1 MLPDNFSIGIE
12 NHETG
17 AASSLVQTSDVCHI
31 VKTTKDL
38 SKYSRIGSS
47 PYMFTSKLNPQQREQ
62 ALASLASEEF
72 DILII
77 GGGVNGVGAAL
88 DAVTRGLKVALV
100 EAHDFAAGT
109 SSRSSKLIHGGLR
122 YLEQYDFKLV
132 REALHERELMVS
144 TQCPHLVKPVSF
156 LYPLTE
162 KVKERTYVGAGLALY
177 DALRGFKRALPS
189 HKHLTGK
196 TIASISP
203 SLRQDIITGA
213 IRYFDAQVDD
223 ARHTMMIARTAARHG
238 AVMATGVRVDDL
250 TRSGKKVTGVV
261 AIDQATNKKF
271 TIAAKA
277 TIMCAG
283 VWSDELHEKFGLTAG
298 YSVAMSKG
306 VHIVVPGDAIQSKD
320 GIILKTPV
328 SVLFLIPWGDKWIVG
343 TTDTPYE
350 GDRSKPLATQEDVQY
365 ILDQA
370 NRVLE
375 PKLKAEDIIGVFA
388 GLRPL
393 VANKTGSAT
402 TKLSREHTV
411 DRPAPGFVSMAGGKY
426 TTYRVMAKDAVDL
439 AVLDLRRLVSDSV
452 TDKLPLIGADG
463 YFALKQQVSKIAE
476 DTQMS
481 EATITHLL
489 DRYGSLIEEILELI
503 AEDSSL
509 AERIIPE
516 LPYLKAE
523 ILHAATHEGALSV
536 EDVLLRRTRIS
547 FEAVDGG
554 ADAAK
559 EVAKI
564 IGEPLGWGA
573 KERNASVSAFLEVI
587 EREEEALVE
596 LVNS

>member
-1 MLPDNFSIGIE
+1 MFR
-12 NHETG
+12 
-17 AASSLVQTSDVCHI
+17 SSLN
-31 VKTTKDL
+31 L
-38 SKYSRIGSS
+38 E
-47 PYMFTSKLNPQQREQ
+47 QRAAAIS
-62 ALASLASEEF
+62 ALATEEF
-72 DILII
+72 DILVI
-77 GGGVNGVGAAL
+77 GGGVNGVGVAL

-100 EAHDFAAGT
+100 ESQDFAAGT

-162 KVKERTYVGAGLALY
+162 KVRERTYVGAGLALY

-196 TIASISP
+196 TIANISP

-250 TRSGKKVTGVV
+250 QRSGKKVVGVT
-261 AIDQATNKKF
+261 ATDLQSGKSLN
-271 TIAAKA
+271 ISAKA

-283 VWSDELHEKFGLTAG
+283 VWSDELHEKFGLTPG

-306 VHIVVPGDAIQSKD
+306 VHIVVPQSAINSKD
-320 GIILKTPV
+320 GIILKTAV

-350 GDRSKPLATQEDVQY
+350 GDRAKPLATQEDVQY

-375 PKLKAEDIIGVFA
+375 PKLKSEDILGVFA

-393 VANKTGSAT
+393 VANNSKSST

-411 DRPAPGFVSMAGGKY
+411 DRPAPGFVSLAGGKY

-439 AVLDLRRLVSDSV
+439 AVLDLRRIVSDSV
-452 TDKLPLIGADG
+452 TERLPLIGADG
-463 YFALKQQVSKIAE
+463 YFALTQQVSAIARE
-476 DTQMS
+476 NDLS
-481 EATITHLL
+481 EATVKHLL
-489 DRYGSLIEEILELI
+489 DRYGSLLSEILEI
-503 AEDSSL
+503 VAADETM
-509 AERIIPE
+509 AERLIPD
-516 LPYLKAE
+516 LPYIKAE
-523 ILHAATHEGALSV
+523 ILHAASHEGALSV

-547 FEAVDGG
+547 FEAGDSG
-554 ADAAK
+554 ASVAD
-559 EVAKI
+559 EVAHI
-564 IGEPLGWGA
+564 IGSVLNW
-573 KERNASVSAFLEVI
+573 NASDRKDSVQSFMTVI
-587 EREEEALVE
+587 AEEEAALRA

>member
-1 MLPDNFSIGIE
+1 
-12 NHETG
+12 
-17 AASSLVQTSDVCHI
+17 
-31 VKTTKDL
+31 
-38 SKYSRIGSS
+38 
-47 PYMFTSKLNPQQREQ
+47 MFTSQFNPQQRAA
-62 ALASLASEEF
+62 ALTSLATEEF

-100 EAHDFAAGT
+100 ESHDFAAGT

-132 REALHERELMVS
+132 REALRERELMVS

-177 DALRGFKRALPS
+177 DALRGMKRALPS

-196 TIASISP
+196 TIAAISP

-213 IRYFDAQVDD
+213 IRYFDAQDDD

-238 AVMATGVRVDDL
+238 AVMATGVRVEDL
-250 TRSGKKVTGVV
+250 IRNGKRITGVV
-261 AIDQATNKKF
+261 AVDTATKKKI
-271 TIAAKA
+271 TISAKA

-283 VWSDELHEKFGLTAG
+283 VWSDELHAKFELTPG
-298 YSVAMSKG
+298 YTVAMSKG
-306 VHIVVPGDAIQSKD
+306 VHIVLPGDAIKSQD

-343 TTDTPYE
+343 TTDTPYD
-350 GDRSKPLATQEDVQY
+350 GDRANPRATQEDVQY

-375 PKLKAEDIIGVFA
+375 PQIKADDILGVFA

-411 DRPAPGFVSMAGGKY
+411 DRPAPGFVSIAGGKY

-439 AVLDLRRLVSDSV
+439 AVLDLRRLVNESV

-463 YFALKQQVSKIAE
+463 YFALVQQTSKISE
-476 DTQMS
+476 KYSIS
-481 EATITHLL
+481 EATVTHLL
-489 DRYGSLIEEILELI
+489 DRYGSLIEEILEI
-503 AEDSSL
+503 IDADSSMAQRL
-509 AERIIPE
+509 IPE
-516 LPYLKAE
+516 LPYIKAE
-523 ILHAATHEGALSV
+523 ILHAVTHEGALSV

-547 FEAVDGG
+547 FEAFDGG
-554 ADAAK
+554 VDVASD
-559 EVAKI
+559 VAKI
-564 IGEPLGWGA
+564 IGAELGWGA
-573 KERNASVSAFLEVI
+573 KERSASVVSFTELMQK
-587 EREEEALVE
+587 EEEALVE

>member
-1 MLPDNFSIGIE
+1 
-12 NHETG
+12 
-17 AASSLVQTSDVCHI
+17 
-31 VKTTKDL
+31 
-38 SKYSRIGSS
+38 
-47 PYMFTSKLNPQQREQ
+47 MFTSKLNPQQREQ

-238 AVMATGVRVDDL
+238 AVMATGVRVEDL

-261 AIDQATNKKF
+261 AVDQATNKKI

-306 VHIVVPGDAIQSKD
+306 VHIVVPGDAIHSKD

-343 TTDTPYE
+343 TTDTPYD

-375 PKLKAEDIIGVFA
+375 PKLKSEDILGVFA

-393 VANKTGSAT
+393 VANNSKSST

-411 DRPAPGFVSMAGGKY
+411 DRPAPGFVSLAGGKY

-439 AVLDLRRLVSDSV
+439 AVLDLRRIVSDSV
-452 TDKLPLIGADG
+452 TERLPLIGADG
-463 YFALKQQVSKIAE
+463 YFALTQQVSAIARE
-476 DTQMS
+476 NDLS
-481 EATITHLL
+481 EATVKHLL
-489 DRYGSLIEEILELI
+489 DRHGSLISEILEI
-503 AEDSSL
+503 VAADETL
-509 AERIIPE
+509 AERLIPD
-516 LPYLKAE
+516 LPYIKAE
-523 ILHAATHEGALSV
+523 ILHAASHEGALSV

-547 FEAVDGG
+547 FEAGDSG
-554 ADAAK
+554 ASVAD
-559 EVAKI
+559 EVAHI
-564 IGEPLGWGA
+564 IGSVLNW
-573 KERNASVSAFLEVI
+573 NASDRKDSVQSFMTVI
-587 EREEEALVE
+587 AEEEAALRA

>member
-1 MLPDNFSIGIE
+1 
-12 NHETG
+12 
-17 AASSLVQTSDVCHI
+17 
-31 VKTTKDL
+31 
-38 SKYSRIGSS
+38 
-47 PYMFTSKLNPQQREQ
+47 MFTSQLNAQQREQ
-62 ALASLASEEF
+62 AIASLTSEEF

-88 DAVTRGLKVALV
+88 DAVSRGLKVALV
-100 EAHDFAAGT
+100 EAHDYAAGT

-196 TIASISP
+196 TIATISP

-238 AVMATGVRVDDL
+238 AVMATGVRVEDL
-250 TRSGKKVTGVV
+250 MRNGKKVTGVV
-261 AIDQATNKKF
+261 ALDTHTNKKLK
-271 TIAAKA
+271 ISAKA

-306 VHIVVPGDAIQSKD
+306 VHIVVPGDAIHSKD

-350 GDRSKPLATQEDVQY
+350 GDRAKPLATQEDVQY

-375 PKLKAEDIIGVFA
+375 PKLKSEDILGVFA

-393 VANKTGSAT
+393 VANKTSSAT

-411 DRPAPGFVSMAGGKY
+411 DRPVPGFVSIAGGKY

-452 TDKLPLIGADG
+452 TEKLPLIGADG
-463 YFALKQQVSKIAE
+463 YFALKQQVAKIAE
-476 DTQMS
+476 ENSIS
-481 EATITHLL
+481 EATVTHLL
-489 DRYGSLIEEILELI
+489 DRYGSLIEEILGLI
-503 AEDSSL
+503 ADDASL
-509 AERIIPE
+509 AERLIPD
-516 LPYLKAE
+516 LPYIKAE

-547 FEAVDGG
+547 FEAADSG
-554 ADAAK
+554 AEAAK

-564 IGEPLGWGA
+564 IGDELGWGA

-587 EREEEALVE
+587 AQEEAALVE

>member
-1 MLPDNFSIGIE
+1 
-12 NHETG
+12 
-17 AASSLVQTSDVCHI
+17 
-31 VKTTKDL
+31 
-38 SKYSRIGSS
+38 
-47 PYMFTSKLNPQQREQ
+47 MFTSQLNAQQRAA
-62 ALASLASEEF
+62 ALTSLATEEF

-100 EAHDFAAGT
+100 ESHDFAAGT

-132 REALHERELMVS
+132 REALRERELMVS

-177 DALRGFKRALPS
+177 DALRGMKRALPS

-196 TIASISP
+196 TIAAISP

-238 AVMATGVRVDDL
+238 AVLATGVRVEDL
-250 TRSGKKVTGVV
+250 IRNGKRITGVV
-261 AIDQATNKKF
+261 AVDTATQKKI
-271 TIAAKA
+271 TISAKA

-283 VWSDELHEKFGLTAG
+283 VWSDELHAKFELTPG
-298 YSVAMSKG
+298 YTVAMSKG
-306 VHIVVPGDAIQSKD
+306 VHIVLPGDAIKSQD

-343 TTDTPYE
+343 TTDTPYD
-350 GDRSKPLATQEDVQY
+350 GDRANPRATQEDVQY

-375 PKLKAEDIIGVFA
+375 PQIKADDILGVFA

-411 DRPAPGFVSMAGGKY
+411 DRPAPGFVSIAGGKY

-439 AVLDLRRLVSDSV
+439 AVLDLRRLVNESV

-463 YFALKQQVSKIAE
+463 YFALVQQTSKISE
-476 DTQMS
+476 KYSIS
-481 EATITHLL
+481 EATVTHLL
-489 DRYGSLIEEILELI
+489 DRYGSLIEEILEI
-503 AEDSSL
+503 IDADSSMAQRL
-509 AERIIPE
+509 IPE
-516 LPYLKAE
+516 LPYIKAE
-523 ILHAATHEGALSV
+523 ILHAVTHEGALSV

-547 FEAVDGG
+547 FEAFDGG
-554 ADAAK
+554 VDVAAD
-559 EVAKI
+559 VAKI
-564 IGEPLGWGA
+564 IGAQLGWGA
-573 KERNASVSAFLEVI
+573 KERSASVVSFTELMEK
-587 EREEEALVE
+587 EEEALVE